1 MFYVFEIAT
10 VMLVALTMALSVAHA
25 LEMPGKMRLNKAQYL
40 TVQPIYYPG
49 FTIGGG
55 AEMLGVF
62 ATLALALMT
71 PRASPAFVPALIAF
85 IAMLVTH
92 LTYWIAT
99 HPVNNFW
106 LRDTKL
112 SAAGGSFFA
121 FDFLTR
127 GGNTNAD
134 WTALRDRW
142 EYSHVAR
149 AIFSA
154 LALVAVVI
162 AVSI

>member
-1 MFYVFEIAT
+1 MFYIFEIAT

-25 LEMPGKMRLNKAQYL
+25 LELPGKLRLNKSEYL

-62 ATLALALMT
+62 ATLALLLLT
-71 PRASPAFVPALIAF
+71 PRTSPAFVPALIAF
-85 IAMLVTH
+85 GAMLLTH

-106 LRDTKL
+106 LREQKL
-112 SAAGGSFFA
+112 KGISASFFA
-121 FDFLTR
+121 FDFLTPSR
-127 GGNTNAD
+127 GAGAD

-149 AIFSA
+149 AVLSSIA
-154 LALVAVVI
+154 LLAVVI